1 MATCPA
7 HSDDFMTTVLITGAS
22 GFIGRSLAPV
32 LRQAG
37 IRTVGGSR
45 AAQELPDFD
54 RVYRARLGDSLQPI
68 LEAERVDVIVHGAL
82 AEGPEAYEINVAGTT
97 RWLEEAKAAGVG
109 LQIFLSTLSATA
121 DAASDY
127 GRAKFALQQRFTA
140 AGEVIFRLG
149 VVVGDGGMFGRM
161 RESARRYPV
170 VPMLDGGEQL
180 VYVLGIGY
188 LAAILRDC
196 ILQNGEGLHGR
207 AWNPHQP
214 RAYTLREV
222 MQAILRHYGYRRLL
236 LPIPARPILAL
247 LRAAE
252 KLPGVKLPITSANV
266 MGLVRQGRQQ
276 IPSDFDRFGYGEET
290 LEALIGR
297 LAAR

>member
-1 MATCPA
+1 
-7 HSDDFMTTVLITGAS
+7 MTTVLITGAS
-22 GFIGRSLAPV
+22 GFIARSLAPV
-32 LRQAG
+32 LRQTG

-45 AAQELPDFD
+45 TAQELPDFD

-68 LEAERVDVIVHGAL
+68 FEAEQVDAIVHGAL
-82 AEGPEAYEINVAGTT
+82 AEGPDAYEINVAGTT
-97 RWLEEAKAAGVG
+97 RWLEEASAAGVS

-121 DAASDY
+121 DAAADY
-127 GRAKFALQQRFTA
+127 GRAKFVLQQRFTA
-140 AGEVIFRLG
+140 AGEVVFRLG
-149 VVVGDGGMFGRM
+149 VVVGDGGMFARM

-196 ILQNGEGLHGR
+196 ILRNGEGLRGQ

-222 MQAILRHYGYRRLL
+222 TEAILRHYGYRRLL

-247 LRAAE
+247 LLAAE
-252 KLPGVKLPITSANV
+252 KLPGVKLPVTSANV
-266 MGLVRQGRQQ
+266 RGLVKQGRQE
-276 IPSDFDRFGYGEET
+276 IPSDFDRFGYGEES
-290 LEALIGR
+290 LEALSSR
-297 LAAR
+297 LASR